1 MSEVSHLP
9 LVSDETFAAVQERF
23 STRPRGQRGR
33 QRGDYPFAGMVKCCS
48 GHGPLS
54 MYGRERKEH
63 RYYCCDYA
71 RSYGDEAAA
80 QIPEHGK
87 WIYLREDR
95 LLPLVEKFFAERIF
109 GPMRTDKLERQL
121 RTQSKRST
129 RKAKD
134 AHARLRRE
142 LGELDGRIGLQLNAL
157 EQGVEPQLVGERIA
171 ELRAEKERAEAA
183 LKEQAPETAESD
195 AEGMAATLERL
206 PDLTKALRAAPPAL
220 KRQVFEAFCLE
231 VRYDKVERRIVISAT
246 VSEAVA
252 KAFENAK
259 DLPEEVSSVTTRDI
273 AGAGFEPATF
283 GL

>member
-1 MSEVSHLP
+1 MSG
-9 LVSDETFAAVQERF
+9 RRRR
-23 STRPRGQRGR
+23 RPHRAR
-33 QRGDYPFAGMVKCCS
+33 
-48 GHGPLS
+48 
-54 MYGRERKEH
+54 

-71 RSYGDEAAA
+71 RSYGDEAAE

-95 LLPLVEKFFAERIF
+95 LPSLVEKFFAERIF
-109 GPMRTDKLERQL
+109 GPMRVEKLERQL
-121 RTQSKRST
+121 RAHGRRTKRKSKDT
-129 RKAKD
+129 HK
-134 AHARLRRE
+134 RLRQEIADLER
-142 LGELDGRIGLQLNAL
+142 RIGLQIDAL
-157 EQGVEPQLVGERIA
+157 EQGIEPELIGERIA
-171 ELRAEKERAEAA
+171 RLR
-183 LKEQAPETAESD
+183 LDKEQAEVALRDLASDTVEPD
-195 AEGMAATLERL
+195 AEELIAALFRM
-206 PDLTKALRAAPPAL
+206 PDLSQALHDAPRGL

-231 VRYDKVERRIVISAT
+231 VRCDKVERRIEISAT